1 MTMRILIFPLAALAF
16 ATPALAQGVAPAEV
30 AGMLDSPIVQDKVAD
45 TVSDAV
51 SAVLDTRVGAM
62 ERVVN
67 PFSGARRS
75 DTLRDKIERDDPYF
89 EDRIHRN
96 TRRATAA
103 AGVMA
108 SEFATMLPELRARL
122 AAVKHRMRNLDGTG
136 VGPAPRAYDER
147 LRDDRR
153 YDDEPAAPPAD
164 SYEDDWDN

>member
-1 MTMRILIFPLAALAF
+1 MRILIFPLAAFAF

-51 SAVLDTRVGAM
+51 SAVLDTRVGAV
-62 ERVVN
+62 ERAVN

-75 DTLRDKIERDDPYF
+75 DTLRDRIERDDPYF

-96 TRRATAA
+96 ARRATAA

-108 SEFATMLPELRARL
+108 SEFATMLPELKARL
-122 AAVKHRMRNLDGTG
+122 SAVKHRMRNLDGAG
-136 VGPAPRAYDER
+136 MSPPPRDDERR
-147 LRDDRR
+147 LRDDHPH
-153 YDDEPAAPPAD
+153 DDEPAAAP
-164 SYEDDWDN
+164 SETYEDDWDN